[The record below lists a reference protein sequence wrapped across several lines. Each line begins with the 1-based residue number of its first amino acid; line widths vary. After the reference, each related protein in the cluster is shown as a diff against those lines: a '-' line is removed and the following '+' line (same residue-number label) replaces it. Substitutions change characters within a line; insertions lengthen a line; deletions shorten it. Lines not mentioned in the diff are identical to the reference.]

1 MYAFDGTLIKIQESL
16 YIDSQYTR
24 DYTHD
29 MGRMGRIAH
38 AWLESV
44 PVPCC

>member
-24 DYTHD
+24 DYTH